1 MHLFVFHHSLLQ
13 LVEMKKKYEDAR
25 EARNAKETE
34 MSACSSEVKQIS
46 SQKAKCDKS
55 YDQACLEITKIT
67 SKLATW
73 SRAGKD
79 ARTGLAALEAE
90 HAWIAAE
97 KGFFGRRDSD
107 FDFESRNVGESRGRL
122 KVLKEEQ
129 VPQTARFNALIIDD
143 YTRTLLQCFMCID

>member
-1 MHLFVFHHSLLQ
+1 
-13 LVEMKKKYEDAR
+13 
-25 EARNAKETE
+25 

-46 SQKAKCDKS
+46 TLKAKCDKGF
-55 YDQACLEITKIT
+55 DQACLEITKMT

-79 ARTGLAALEAE
+79 ARTGLTALEAE

-97 KGFFGRRDSD
+97 KSFFGRKDSD

-122 KVLKEEQ
+122 KALKEEQ
-129 VPQTARFNALIIDD
+129 VPHTPRLNFLLSFF
-143 YTRTLLQCFMCID
+143 TSTSTL